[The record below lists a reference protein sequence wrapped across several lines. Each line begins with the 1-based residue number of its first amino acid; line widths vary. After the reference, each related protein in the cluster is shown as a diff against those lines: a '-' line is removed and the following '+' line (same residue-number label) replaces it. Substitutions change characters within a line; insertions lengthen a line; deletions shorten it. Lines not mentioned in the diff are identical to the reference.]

1 MYFLCY
7 GLLKN
12 LLLAIT
18 YYKRRD
24 IRPHIIR
31 YRRNGGPKSDLPTYR
46 PSFLSAVQGYSGWIL
61 DLQTMGLIP
70 SDRQSQSLNPLIP
83 YDYLQ
88 TKINPEEAVTSK
100 SDLSLSPKS
109 QSDEPVTFSGLSLD
123 STAVDPRGH
132 QTGQGDLKV
141 H

>member
-31 YRRNGGPKSDLPTYR
+31 YRRNGGPKIISYTIIYL
-46 PSFLSAVQGYSGWIL
+46 IL
-61 DLQTMGLIP
+61 
-70 SDRQSQSLNPLIP
+70 
-83 YDYLQ
+83 
-88 TKINPEEAVTSK
+88 EAVHISLGEK
-100 SDLSLSPKS
+100 S
-109 QSDEPVTFSGLSLD
+109 
-123 STAVDPRGH
+123 
-132 QTGQGDLKV
+132 
-141 H
+141 

>member
-31 YRRNGGPKSDLPTYR
+31 YRRNGGPKID
-46 PSFLSAVQGYSGWIL
+46 Q
-61 DLQTMGLIP
+61 
-70 SDRQSQSLNPLIP
+70 
-83 YDYLQ
+83 
-88 TKINPEEAVTSK
+88 EEGK
-100 SDLSLSPKS
+100 
-109 QSDEPVTFSGLSLD
+109 
-123 STAVDPRGH
+123 
-132 QTGQGDLKV
+132 
-141 H
+141 